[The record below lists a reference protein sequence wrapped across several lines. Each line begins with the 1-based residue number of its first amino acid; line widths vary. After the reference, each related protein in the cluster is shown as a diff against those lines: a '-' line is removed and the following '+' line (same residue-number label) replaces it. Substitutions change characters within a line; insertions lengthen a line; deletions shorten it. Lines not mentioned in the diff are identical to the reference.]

1 MVEDGSYN
9 GEMAGEE
16 EMKQQWGSNQD
27 EKTDLEEEGSMSD
40 QKRKPEEQQWG
51 SNQDE
56 KADIEEEGSMLDQK
70 REPEEQQW
78 GSNQDEKADLEEEGN
93 MSDQERKPEE
103 QQWGSNQDEKA
114 DIEEEGNMSDRER
127 KPEEQ
132 QWGSNQDE
140 KADLEEE
147 GNMSDRGRKPEEFSR
162 VAEREKK
169 KARKNF
175 GEGLKGNSFLDGP
188 DSTEGQSIV
197 EGERNRI
204 DRHRGGYGMLFL
216 PNGKFVKLKGRS
228 LQRLALMTNGGDI
241 RKWSA
246 GGMFRNSSSIE
257 GMEIA
262 SNAVPRQENSERG
275 IGTSKMLEAKEN
287 MGKGPDTPSV
297 TFKGEAPSLGSY
309 LPNEEKNMPGES
321 ITQKLTGAT
330 IRQSRGYATLQRG
343 SPDRVAGTTATL
355 DAMENR
361 GSRGKQ
367 DTPEATFKGKAEFSD
382 DYIVNRGKRVSK
394 KKALANDTSERR
406 ITGVASG
413 LSASHASHVHDKA
426 TDIPINT
433 IGGNSQMFEQWAGS
447 LKAQSSSTS
456 KQSPLSRRNDSLSFT
471 GRRLVKE
478 AAGKVVSRI
487 MDSSG
492 KSNGSLIL
500 RFNQRT
506 RQQPG
511 QRGFHKM

>member
-51 SNQDE
+51 SNQDK
-56 KADIEEEGSMLDQK
+56 KADLEEEGSMLDQK
-70 REPEEQQW
+70 RKPEAGRTAMGEEQQ
-78 GSNQDEKADLEEEGN
+78 SNQDEKTDL
-93 MSDQERKPEE
+93 
-103 QQWGSNQDEKA
+103 
-114 DIEEEGNMSDRER
+114 EEEGNMSDRER
-127 KPEEQ
+127 KPEE
-132 QWGSNQDE
+132 
-140 KADLEEE
+140 
-147 GNMSDRGRKPEEFSR
+147 FSR
-162 VAEREKK
+162 VAERENK
-169 KARKNF
+169 KARRKNF
-175 GEGLKGNSFLDGP
+175 GEGLKGNSFLNGP
-188 DSTEGQSIV
+188 DSTEGPSIF

-204 DRHRGGYGMLFL
+204 DRNRGGYGMLFL

-262 SNAVPRQENSERG
+262 SNAVPRQGNSERG

-330 IRQSRGYATLQRG
+330 IRQSRGYASLQREP
-343 SPDRVAGTTATL
+343 PDRVAGTTATL

-394 KKALANDTSERR
+394 MKALANDTSERR

-456 KQSPLSRRNDSLSFT
+456 KQSPLSRRNDSLSFS
-471 GRRLVKE
+471 GRSLVKE
-478 AAGKVVSRI
+478 AAGKVGSRLL
-487 MDSSG
+487 DSSG
-492 KSNGSLIL
+492 KSMHVVIANNEINYFITRMHMRTQRKGITWHYIMALYYHMALYLI
-500 RFNQRT
+500 RT
-506 RQQPG
+506 L
-511 QRGFHKM
+511 FACKEF